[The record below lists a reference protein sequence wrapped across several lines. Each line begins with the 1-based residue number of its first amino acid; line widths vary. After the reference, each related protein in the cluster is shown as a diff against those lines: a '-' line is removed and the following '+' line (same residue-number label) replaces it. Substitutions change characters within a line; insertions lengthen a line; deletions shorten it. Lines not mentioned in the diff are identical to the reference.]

1 MRPDGGGG
9 DFRGIDP
16 DRLGDLIRV
25 INTHTGDGGAAAQP
39 HINSWMS
46 QARRLQMDTARLSK
60 MTRHLSW
67 AHDQLPML
75 RRRHSLAMDEEKR
88 DTEIGLGGG
97 MVSAGAGDIGRYKS
111 QSEARKAAKKAAKA
125 YKDGDM
131 SLADYMKQ
139 LEANQYDPDYCKA
152 AMAEL
157 GDTALYRL
165 QDGPMMYDPDN
176 SEAGTRVLATAVATA
191 MRAGTTFKDDYG
203 DEDIQHLSGLLAY
216 ADFPTDVV
224 ANLGKQCL
232 APGNY
237 MYGEKVWE
245 AMGNDPAASTK
256 FLHDNMDVIPAWMK
270 DDSDHHGGLP
280 DFQAKAF
287 AGVIAAGT
295 LNGMGA
301 DQNVAADNTK
311 KLIKYYADH
320 DGEHTHSEV
329 QAVFA
334 KDIAHYFPDLQA
346 SLTDPG
352 STDSNL
358 LDLGNGHVTV
368 TSKEWQAFTGEAM
381 QNAEAGA
388 KLLVFASQQADEY
401 SMNNPDNPVATHASG
416 VIEGFFSQEA
426 RNVYQQMV
434 HDKKENSDEWKSK
447 FQEQANTAADT
458 VIDVALDP
466 QGAAKTVAV
475 TAVKDIIHLATDA
488 YWPDGEAPAPK
499 PPQTIE
505 WSHVWQREAAKA
517 YVNNG
522 GFAPVTTPDGT
533 TWTGDPKE
541 YAKEYNCPN
550 FLDSDGT
557 LSLSGTKEQQAAQR
571 AAYNA
576 WLKDPAVG
584 NKIAGDTGFTTRD
597 QGRHDGQDLAGG

>member
-9 DFRGIDP
+9 DFRGINP

-25 INTHTGDGGAAAQP
+25 INTSTGDGGAAAQP

-46 QARRLQMDTARLSK
+46 QARRLQMDTSRLSK

-88 DTEIGLGGG
+88 DKEIGLGGG

-152 AMAEL
+152 AMDEL

-165 QDGPMMYDPDN
+165 QDGPMMYSPDN
-176 SEAGTRVLATAVATA
+176 PEAGTRVLATAVATA

-203 DEDIQHLSGLLAY
+203 DEDLQHLSGLLAY

-287 AGVIAAGT
+287 AGVIKAGT
-295 LNGMGA
+295 LDDMGA
-301 DQNVAADNTK
+301 DPKMAAENAE
-311 KLIKYYADH
+311 KLITYYGKHPD
-320 DGEHTHSEV
+320 ESTHPEV
-329 QAVFA
+329 QAAFSQIIMTRWDDVQS
-334 KDIAHYFPDLQA
+334 I
-346 SLTDPG
+346 LTDPAPADPG
-352 STDSNL
+352 SGHISVSDDYMRAFINESMHNPKATAEL
-358 LDLGNGHVTV
+358 LAFSKQKSKDLAL
-368 TSKEWQAFTGEAM
+368 S
-381 QNAEAGA
+381 
-388 KLLVFASQQADEY
+388 
-401 SMNNPDNPVATHASG
+401 NPDNPEALHASGMIDGVFSSEAMLVYKEVKKKNADDAAKWNSTLTGKLKTALGTGVEVAFDPGAAATTVSKAVINDVIDTFTSDLQLVDQGKNPAPPSALTWRDEWMRATQAAYLKNGAIGDPQKYADAYCGGKPFLQSDGPDAGLIVTHASP
-416 VIEGFFSQEA
+416 
-426 RNVYQQMV
+426 
-434 HDKKENSDEWKSK
+434 
-447 FQEQANTAADT
+447 EQ
-458 VIDVALDP
+458 L
-466 QGAAKTVAV
+466 
-475 TAVKDIIHLATDA
+475 
-488 YWPDGEAPAPK
+488 
-499 PPQTIE
+499 
-505 WSHVWQREAAKA
+505 R
-517 YVNNG
+517 
-522 GFAPVTTPDGT
+522 
-533 TWTGDPKE
+533 
-541 YAKEYNCPN
+541 
-550 FLDSDGT
+550 
-557 LSLSGTKEQQAAQR
+557 
-571 AAYNA
+571 AYNE
-576 WLKDPAVG
+576 WLKDQNLAQAS
-584 NKIAGDTGFTTRD
+584 NEEFQQLD
-597 QGRHDGQDLAGG
+597 QGRLNGTEGGN